1 MGTFLPRRPPQPT
14 SALGTALV
22 LPYFAKPVGQPYLL
36 HGHVI
41 RENFIVKKELHLG
54 RRQGPS
60 FRNYSLAQVKNYP
73 SLPLTLFLLSSPFPS
88 PQKKIYMGILT
99 CWGFSIKR

>member
-1 MGTFLPRRPPQPT
+1 MFLPRRPPQPT
-14 SALGTALV
+14 SALGTALA
-22 LPYFAKPVGQPYLL
+22 LPYFAEPVGQPYLL

-54 RRQGPS
+54 RRRAKFQKLFSCPGQE
-60 FRNYSLAQVKNYP
+60 LP
-73 SLPLTLFLLSSPFPS
+73 SLPLTLFLLSYPFPS